1 MEQID
6 IKDISGAILLTTL
19 INEGCKRKFT
29 LMKEDYIMLKF
40 SLENPIYFKLG
51 SYVECNFGLFEVCD
65 LQKPAFNTNTAG
77 YDYELRLDRLLLEME
92 KQNLQIY
99 PGDDRTGGVLEPDRS
114 A

>member
-29 LMKEDYIMLKF
+29 LMKEAAKGRK
-40 SLENPIYFKLG
+40 SL
-51 SYVECNFGLFEVCD
+51 
-65 LQKPAFNTNTAG
+65 
-77 YDYELRLDRLLLEME
+77 
-92 KQNLQIY
+92 
-99 PGDDRTGGVLEPDRS
+99 S